1 MSFDLQGKIR
11 IKDDGASRTLEKIAK
26 QTDQVRKATESYRDS
41 TGRLRN
47 SQGRFINDT
56 EKMNHKLKES
66 KSLFGSLKGAFS
78 GGLGFGIGN
87 AVING
92 IGNVTRAATDF
103 LGDSVKKAMDF
114 EAQMLTIE
122 ALTGAT
128 ADEMKRMSNLALFE
142 GARTKYGRC
151 FTAA

>member
-26 QTDQVRKATESYRDS
+26 QTEAARKATEGFSDS
-41 TGRLRN
+41 NSKLN
-47 SQGRFINDT
+47 KSQGRVTNSMD
-56 EKMNHKLKES
+56 KMNRQMKES
-66 KSLFGSLKGAFS
+66 RSLFGSLKGAFA
-78 GGLGFGIGN
+78 GGLGFGVGN

-92 IGNVTRAATDF
+92 IGNVASATADF
-103 LGDSVKKAMDF
+103 VGDSVKKAMDF
-114 EAQMLTIE
+114 EAQMLSIQ

-128 ADEMKRMSNLALFE
+128 STEIKSMQNLALFE
-142 GARTKYGRC
+142 GARTKYGIC

>member
-11 IKDDGASRTLEKIAK
+11 IKDDGASRTLEKIAR
-26 QTDQVRKATESYRDS
+26 QTDAVRKATDNYRDS

-47 SQGRFINDT
+47 AQGKFINDT
-56 EKMNHKLKES
+56 EKMNRELKQS
-66 KSLFGSLKGAFS
+66 KSLFGSMKGAFA

-87 AVING
+87 AAING
-92 IGNVTRAATDF
+92 IGNMARMATDF
-103 LGDSVKKAMDF
+103 LGDSVTKAMDF
-114 EAQMLTIE
+114 EAQMLSIE

-128 ADEMKRMSNLALFE
+128 ANEMKRMQNLALFE